1 MRNVHLFWETPKKT
15 PLPGTAGK
23 QIQIYKDLQEMYE
36 LKCKKE
42 FDYYL
47 NYDECENMRFFL
59 NKMKEKYNIDSK

>member
-1 MRNVHLFWETPKKT
+1 MRSVHLFWETPKKT

-23 QIQIYKDLQEMYE
+23 QIQICKDLQEMYA

-47 NYDECENMRFFL
+47 DYDECENMRFFL